1 MKLMTLLKE
10 IERKIEHQEL
20 SEQHE
25 KIEQQYQ
32 AEKRNSRNFQIAFFS
47 LFGITLAFAVAS
59 FIIYQN
65 QKAKDARI
73 KQPYES
79 IILQLEEDAGTKQE
93 ELADL
98 RGQLQNEKSGRSELE
113 KRLELLQNR
122 HAGLVND
129 LDLVN
134 SKRDALEAE
143 KKSLEERL
151 AKAGVIYPSYNLQD
165 EITTEVQRFSEIF
178 CNSGLEKEKDGK
190 ISEADDLYLKSLEKD
205 PGNPRANYRLGR
217 MRLFN
222 TNNELCSPLS
232 DGYSQGIYCHPSRM
246 EEIRSGLIAPYLEK
260 AANYGGLTGK
270 QKRKPRF
277 CLGG

>member
-232 DGYSQGIYCHPSRM
+232 DGYSQGIYCHP
-246 EEIRSGLIAPYLEK
+246 
-260 AANYGGLTGK
+260 
-270 QKRKPRF
+270 
-277 CLGG
+277 